1 MLVWLI
7 YDICENKKRTK
18 VAKLCRQKGLIR
30 VQKSVFL
37 GNINETQLKAAV
49 SESESIIDRETD
61 SVYVFPFCQED
72 FKKIQLL
79 GVAFDKAF
87 VNDEIK
93 ELFL

>member
-1 MLVWLI
+1 MLVWII
-7 YDICENKKRTK
+7 YDITDNKKRTQ
-18 VAKLCRQKGLIR
+18 VAKLCRKKGLIR

-49 SESESIIDRETD
+49 AESEALIDAATD
-61 SVYVFPFCQED
+61 SVYIFPFCQED

-79 GVAFDKAF
+79 GVAFNKAF

-93 ELFL
+93 EFFV